1 LPKAHEMFELVIA
14 RRHVVSNRR
23 GTAFTL
29 LSVAIAV
36 GVIIMSLGLTSGVRS
51 QIIES
56 TVEKNPHII
65 INPKPEEN
73 YIYLYRSLDWNL
85 QNQDGVLAVSPRMVG
100 QGAARYKDKVVGV
113 EFVGIKPDE
122 EEKLM
127 AVQEA
132 MTFGNLSDLKLKKH
146 NAILGVKLA
155 ENLKIRPGG
164 EFQLSLKNQTV
175 KLKVSGLIQKG
186 TLKDETLIYIPL
198 ETAQSLVNSGDVVSE
213 IAVKLSDF
221 SAAPGIAASLDDN
234 SRYRFTSWQDFNRE
248 VARFVGTQSRVNI
261 IFYIFILLIS
271 GFVIANT
278 TIMVISRRTK
288 EIGILMAMG
297 ATRRSILKIFLLENM
312 LLSIPA
318 GVLGCLIGFAFAK
331 LITLYPMDVIRPT
344 GGASQM
350 IVIIRP
356 EYFLYAVVFALA
368 LNFISGIYPAYAAAR
383 LDPVEAIESE

>member
-1 LPKAHEMFELVIA
+1 MFELVIA